1 MRPYYENQRDL
12 SNEHLVATILKE
24 KGIDLVKMPI
34 SYRLDFAML
43 RKGKVRGFAEVKTRN
58 NRHDK
63 YPTLM
68 ISLGKVMAARQ
79 LSEATGTRS
88 ILLVKFLDGL
98 YWCDFASP
106 FNLEIGGRKDRQDA
120 ADIEPVAHFPTEAF
134 QMFGK
139 APAESRPP
147 EKDT

>member
-24 KGIDLVKMPI
+24 KGIDLVKMPV
-34 SYRLDFAML
+34 SYRLDFAIL

-58 NRHDK
+58 NRHNK

-79 LSEATGTRS
+79 LSEVTGTPS
-88 ILLVKFLDGL
+88 FLLVKFLDGL
-98 YWCDFASP
+98 YWCNFASP
-106 FNLEIGGRKDRQDA
+106 FNLEIGGRTDRQDA
-120 ADIEPVAHFPTEAF
+120 ADIEPVAHFAISAF
-134 QMFGK
+134 RRFGK
-139 APAESRPP
+139 SPAESHSP
-147 EKDT
+147 EKNT

>member
-12 SNEHLVATILKE
+12 TNENLVATALKE
-24 KGIDLVKMPI
+24 KGMDLVKMPV

-43 RKGKVRGFAEVKTRN
+43 RKGRVFGFAEVKTRN

-79 LSEATGTRS
+79 LSEVTGTRS

-106 FNLEIGGRKDRQDA
+106 FDLEIGGRTDRQDD
-120 ADIEPVAHFPTEAF
+120 ADIEPVAHFPMKVF
-134 QMFGK
+134 RMFGK
-139 APAESRPP
+139 SPL

>member
-12 SNEHLVATILKE
+12 TNENSVATALKE
-24 KGIDLVKMPI
+24 KGLDVVKMPV

-43 RKGKVRGFAEVKTRN
+43 RNGEIYGFAEVKTRN

-79 LSEATGTRS
+79 LSKVTGTPS

-106 FNLEIGGRKDRQDA
+106 FDLKIGGRKDRQDA
-120 ADIEPVAHFPTEAF
+120 ADIEPVAHFPMKAF
-134 QMFGK
+134 QVFGK
-139 APAESRPP
+139 SPL

>member
-1 MRPYYENQRDL
+1 MRPYYESPRDL
-12 SNEHLVATILKE
+12 TNENSVSSVLKE
-24 KGIDLVKMPI
+24 KGLDFVKMPV
-34 SYRLDFAML
+34 SYRLDFAIM
-43 RKGKVRGFAEVKTRN
+43 RNGKVCGFAEVKTRN

-88 ILLVKFLDGL
+88 ILFVKFLDGL

-106 FNLEIGGRKDRQDA
+106 FNLEIGGRKDRQDN
-120 ADIEPVAHFPTEAF
+120 ADIEPVAHFAISAF
-134 QMFGK
+134 RRFGK
-139 APAESRPP
+139 SPAESHPL

>member
-12 SNEHLVATILKE
+12 TNENLVATALKE
-24 KGIDLVKMPI
+24 KGMDLVKMPV

-43 RKGKVRGFAEVKTRN
+43 HKGKVRGFAELKTRN

-68 ISLGKVMAARQ
+68 ISLGKVMSARQ

-88 ILLVKFLDGL
+88 ILFVKFLDGL

-106 FNLEIGGRKDRQDA
+106 FDLKIGGRTDRQDD
-120 ADIEPVAHFPTEAF
+120 ADIEPVAHFPMKVF
-134 QMFGK
+134 RMFGK
-139 APAESRPP
+139 SPL

>member
-1 MRPYYENQRDL
+1 VRPYYENQRDL
-12 SNEHLVATILKE
+12 TNENLVATALKE
-24 KGIDLVKMPI
+24 KGMDLVKMPV

-43 RKGKVRGFAEVKTRN
+43 RKGRVFGFAEVKTRN

-79 LSEATGTRS
+79 LSEVTGTRS

-106 FNLEIGGRKDRQDA
+106 FDLEIGGRTDRQDD
-120 ADIEPVAHFPTEAF
+120 ADIEPVAHFPMKVF
-134 QMFGK
+134 RMFGK
-139 APAESRPP
+139 SPL

>member
-79 LSEATGTRS
+79 LAEVSETRS
-88 ILLVKFLDGL
+88 VLLVQYLDGI
-98 YWCDFASP
+98 YWCNFASP
-106 FNLEIGGRKDRQDA
+106 FEVAMGGRWDR
-120 ADIEPVAHFPTEAF
+120 ADDDDVEPVAHFPIEAF
-134 QMFGK
+134 EMV
-139 APAESRPP
+139 
-147 EKDT
+147 